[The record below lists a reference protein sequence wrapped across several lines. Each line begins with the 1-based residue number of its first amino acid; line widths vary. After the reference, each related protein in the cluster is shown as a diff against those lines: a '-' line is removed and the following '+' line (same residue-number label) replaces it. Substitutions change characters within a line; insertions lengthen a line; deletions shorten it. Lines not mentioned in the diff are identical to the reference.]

1 MEQKIKQTDIFI
13 GKNIRKIRLS
23 KGIHQTELVRMLQLQ
38 NINITRESLVKI
50 ERGIQHITASQLRGI
65 RDCLNT
71 TYDELLEPDET
82 EKQVCST
89 LLILAFFCYQT
100 RSTITVKTSYSN
112 LKIYP
117 ITTKPPMMHPII
129 IFIVHTPTVPPIS
142 KFLGINHK

>member
-65 RDCLNT
+65 RVCLNT

-82 EKQVCST
+82 EKAS
-89 LLILAFFCYQT
+89 
-100 RSTITVKTSYSN
+100 
-112 LKIYP
+112 
-117 ITTKPPMMHPII
+117 M
-129 IFIVHTPTVPPIS
+129 
-142 KFLGINHK
+142 